1 VSVRII
7 VAIAIVVDV
16 IIRRILVNVLVF
28 AFLVLAVR
36 LGRDFFGLRKGCT
49 GSAIL

>member
-16 IIRRILVNVLVF
+16 IIRRILVF